1 MAGKP
6 RKSKT
11 ETMMLNASKQSFA
24 DGDELKAFV
33 DAQVKKNLSRAIPN
47 SGEVLL
53 RRAQHYDMKDSDML
67 HLQVLIDSEEEIAD
81 IKRSPYYM
89 RCKKKLTRRQ
99 EMFLDQLL
107 KGNTLVGA
115 YRSSYN
121 PDKQRSHASIFN
133 DAWKLAQH
141 PLIIL
146 EMRAIASQKHELRI
160 KSAHEIREYVIE
172 RLLVESQ
179 HAVEA
184 GSRVRSL
191 ELLGKIAEVGM
202 FVNRTETVVKRQDP
216 EELKRMLIGKLH
228 DFFKLNSGKLGV
240 GVTRDTS
247 RDSISADRV
256 SDGGNEVE
264 STNVQRALV
273 RQLPISDEEQDD
285 DDAHAAT

>member
-11 ETMMLNASKQSFA
+11 ETMMDNASKKSFET
-24 DGDELKAFV
+24 DDELKEFV
-33 DAQVKKNLSRAIPN
+33 EAQVKKSNSSNDL

-53 RRAQHYDMKDSDML
+53 RKAQHYDMKDRDML
-67 HLQVLIDSEEEIAD
+67 HLQVLIDSDEEIAD

-89 RCKKKLTRRQ
+89 RCKKKLTARQ
-99 EMFLDQLL
+99 EIFLDQLL
-107 KGNTLVGA
+107 KGNTMVSA
-115 YRSSYN
+115 YRQAYN
-121 PDKQRSHASIFN
+121 PHQQRSHASVFS

-179 HAVEA
+179 HAHEA

-202 FVNRTETVVKRQDP
+202 FVNRTETIVKRQDP
-216 EELKRMLIGKLH
+216 EELKRVLVAKLH
-228 DFFKLNSGKLGV
+228 DFFKLNSGSLSDA
-240 GVTRDTS
+240 RDIG
-247 RDSISADRV
+247 RDGISADRV
-256 SDGGNEVE
+256 VDGGNEVE

-273 RQLPISDEEQDD
+273 RQLPLNDADEDD
-285 DDAHAAT
+285 DEAHAAT

>member
-1 MAGKP
+1 MSGKP

-11 ETMMLNASKQSFA
+11 ETMFENASKQSFA

-33 DAQVKKNLSRAIPN
+33 DAQVKKNDRANSN

-89 RCKKKLTRRQ
+89 RCKKKLTKRQ
-99 EMFLDQLL
+99 EMFLDHLL

-115 YRSSYN
+115 YRSAYN
-121 PDKQRSHASIFN
+121 PDKRRSHASVFS

-179 HAVEA
+179 HAVESGA
-184 GSRVRSL
+184 RVRSL

-216 EELKRMLIGKLH
+216 EELKRVLISKLH
-228 DFFKLNSGKLGV
+228 DFFKLNSGKLDVV
-240 GVTRDTS
+240 GVTRDAS
-247 RDSISADRV
+247 RDGISADRV
-256 SDGGNEVE
+256 TDCGNEVE

-273 RQLPISDEEQDD
+273 RQLPIIEEEEDD

>member
-11 ETMMLNASKQSFA
+11 ETLIDNASKQSFEN
-24 DGDELKAFV
+24 GDELKAFV
-33 DAQVKKNLSRAIPN
+33 DAQVKKTNSSNDL

-53 RRAQHYDMKDSDML
+53 RKAQHYDMKDSDML

-89 RCKKKLTRRQ
+89 RCKKKLTTRQ
-99 EMFLDQLL
+99 ETFLDQLL
-107 KGNTLVGA
+107 KGNTLVGS
-115 YRSSYN
+115 YRSAYN
-121 PDKQRSHASIFN
+121 PDKRRSHASVFN

-146 EMRAIASQKHELRI
+146 EMRAVASQKHELRI

-179 HAVEA
+179 HAVESGA
-184 GSRVRSL
+184 RVRSL

-216 EELKRMLIGKLH
+216 DELKRMLIGKLH
-228 DFFKLNSGKLGV
+228 DFFKLNS
-240 GVTRDTS
+240 VTRDIG
-247 RDSISADRV
+247 RDSIGVDRV
-256 SDGGNEVE
+256 MSGGNEVE

-273 RQLPISDEEQDD
+273 RQLPISDEDQDE